1 MTDEEAFRVR
11 KYVDGR
17 LVRAGS
23 VTDLDFEE
31 GRLTNDS
38 SSLLFSDDSD
48 ADLARTESGFV
59 TSIQFRA
66 EALSNEQMIAIGGP
80 SAGGIPQ
87 EPPAVPSFIVEW
99 FPRGDVAPLDTSL
112 GAPTNETIILDLGNP
127 AGAKNLVI
135 NFRMFDMGNDWW

>member
-17 LVRAGS
+17 LVGAGS

-80 SAGGIPQ
+80 SAGGIP
-87 EPPAVPSFIVEW
+87 
-99 FPRGDVAPLDTSL
+99 
-112 GAPTNETIILDLGNP
+112 
-127 AGAKNLVI
+127 
-135 NFRMFDMGNDWW
+135 